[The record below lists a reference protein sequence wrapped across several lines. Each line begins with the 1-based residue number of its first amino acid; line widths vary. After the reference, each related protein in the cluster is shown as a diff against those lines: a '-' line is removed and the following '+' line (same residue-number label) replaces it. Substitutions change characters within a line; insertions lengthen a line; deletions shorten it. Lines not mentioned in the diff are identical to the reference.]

1 MKEYFLKNMYLEDQ
15 HVDKMMELREAVLR
29 QKESDGLM
37 ELNYLLASN
46 CLTQDQFIERLSK
59 MTQHFQAQK
68 KDIEQIKE
76 DIYQGF
82 KAQFQLI
89 RNTAIDAKYFG
100 YNIPFCRSM
109 QIFPSQPRWRFD
121 GMMIDELNQL
131 TNLKLM

>member
-1 MKEYFLKNMYLEDQ
+1 
-15 HVDKMMELREAVLR
+15 
-29 QKESDGLM
+29 
-37 ELNYLLASN
+37 
-46 CLTQDQFIERLSK
+46 

-89 RNTAIDAKYFG
+89 RNTAIDAKYLG

-109 QIFPSQPRWRFD
+109 
-121 GMMIDELNQL
+121 
-131 TNLKLM
+131 